1 MKLKIYLI
9 LKIIL
14 NKKNYYKKNMNGIF
28 KQEILVVDLKIEY
41 EKGERKRKING
52 YMCYSGNNYA
62 AQTACMWREHWDN
75 LVATLEVWFWPL
87 NNAEYAVRTHWILFT
102 RF

>member
-1 MKLKIYLI
+1 M
-9 LKIIL
+9 
-14 NKKNYYKKNMNGIF
+14 
-28 KQEILVVDLKIEY
+28 
-41 EKGERKRKING
+41 R
-52 YMCYSGNNYA
+52 YSRNNYA

-87 NNAEYAVRTHWILFT
+87 NNAEHAVRTHWILFT